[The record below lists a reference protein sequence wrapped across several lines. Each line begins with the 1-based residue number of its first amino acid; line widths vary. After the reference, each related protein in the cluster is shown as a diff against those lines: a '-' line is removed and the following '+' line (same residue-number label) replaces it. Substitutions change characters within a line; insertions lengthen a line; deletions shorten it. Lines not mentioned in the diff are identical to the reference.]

1 MLKSERQQEIIGIL
15 KTEGYASVK
24 YMSEMLFASPSSIR
38 RDLCVLEKQRLIK
51 RSYGGAEL
59 ISPEGNVV
67 PFNERT
73 YQNTD
78 AKKEI
83 AQKAARLVKNG
94 SIIFLDQSSTSF
106 FLAVEIMKKT
116 ALTVVTNNIEILN
129 LLSQTEITVYSAG
142 GMLSPANRN
151 CLIGNDTCDT
161 FKNIFADAV
170 FFSAKALSDI
180 GVVSDCTR
188 DEVFV
193 RNAMLENADKKVF
206 LCDGTKIGKHSG
218 YKQCTLNDVDVL
230 VCDDNFGKKFAGK
243 FDNLEII

>member
-1 MLKSERQQEIIGIL
+1 MLKSERHQEIINIL
-15 KTEGYASVK
+15 KSEGYASVK

-38 RDLCVLEKQRLIK
+38 RDLCVLDKQRLVK

-59 ISPEGNVV
+59 ILSNASVV

-78 AKKEI
+78 AKKAI
-83 AQKAARLVKNG
+83 AQKAAQLVKNG

-106 FLAVEIMKKT
+106 FLAAKLMKKT

-129 LLSQTEITVYSAG
+129 LLSRTEITVYSAG
-142 GMLSPANRN
+142 GMLSRANRN
-151 CLIGNDTCDT
+151 CLIGTDTCDT
-161 FKNIFADAV
+161 FKNIFADTV
-170 FFSAKALSDI
+170 FFSAKALSDD

-206 LCDGTKIGKHSG
+206 LCDSTKVGKHSG
-218 YKQCTLNDVDVL
+218 YKQCTLEDVAVL
-230 VCDDNFGKKFAGK
+230 VCENECCKKFGEK
-243 FDNLEII
+243 FKNLDIL